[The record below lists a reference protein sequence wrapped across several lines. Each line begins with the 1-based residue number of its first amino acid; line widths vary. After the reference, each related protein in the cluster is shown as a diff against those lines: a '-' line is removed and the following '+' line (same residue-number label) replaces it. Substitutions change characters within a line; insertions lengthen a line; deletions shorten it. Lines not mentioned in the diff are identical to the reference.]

1 MSAVEFISVA
11 KRTRVRISSRRGN
24 GQLEACMCAPSK
36 TTARSLADS
45 CVRRRPG
52 RLHERERAC
61 MHMHATSCIRTCMQT
76 DESAAS
82 ISDAPAH
89 DTSSREGCG
98 DAGPQVRLLR
108 AGGGPERIFGVWPQP
123 LRSGTQARTA
133 RRWPGKGAG
142 AAQGRARAP
151 APRRWWSATRTWR
164 ARRRACGSRR
174 AALRCRQRMCRP
186 AAPFRTPPGSPVC
199 WRGAAS
205 PGRPA
210 PAAGRQSVTACLF
223 AAAGGA
229 GAAAASHRGP
239 SRAQP

>member
-1 MSAVEFISVA
+1 VLHNKVLRLPAHDTPTSAFEFISVA

-142 AAQGRARAP
+142 AAQGRAR
-151 APRRWWSATRTWR
+151 
-164 ARRRACGSRR
+164 
-174 AALRCRQRMCRP
+174 
-186 AAPFRTPPGSPVC
+186 
-199 WRGAAS
+199 